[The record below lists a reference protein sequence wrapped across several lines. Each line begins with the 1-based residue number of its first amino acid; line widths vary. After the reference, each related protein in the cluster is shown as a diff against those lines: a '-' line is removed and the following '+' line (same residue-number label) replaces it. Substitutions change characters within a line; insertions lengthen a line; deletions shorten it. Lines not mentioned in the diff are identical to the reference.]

1 MLRAK
6 IYINQDELE
15 DIQIVNSG
23 IQNKKGEIKYK
34 VTTLIDTFTVYHNRA
49 DGWIKLLTKALK
61 KIQSRTFEIP
71 VDVRQAERD
80 ANLIKELIKNHKD

>member
-6 IYINQDELE
+6 IYINIDTLD
-15 DIQIVNSG
+15 DIQIVRTDT
-23 IQNKKGEIKYK
+23 QNAKNEYKYNVK
-34 VTTLIDTFTVYHNRA
+34 TLECSFSVYHNRA

-61 KIQSRTFEIP
+61 KIQSKAFEIP
-71 VDVRQAERD
+71 VNVIQAERD